1 MARIRIGS
9 DDWELRVAGAPPGKD
24 WVDYA
29 HRSVEGLLLRLKV
42 DRMAMVAIRTLCQ
55 DLSISGHQLTDDEL
69 LERVAS
75 SVRNRRVR
83 VFRKAT
89 SKDKAKDAAK
99 DKLKA
104 DGKAE
109 ASPASDPKVA
119 RIRIGSEEWEFRAG
133 GPQPDPDAIDLMKVH
148 PWVEPFLQPCK
159 LNAAVMQDFRRLNQ
173 FLAIPVSSQPGAQAL
188 VTGLPTHRAILPSQ
202 IGDDELLQRIATGL
216 RLRQLWGILI
226 QEQEKSGS
234 LPAEPEAAA
243 SSAPAKPQQQSSEP
257 EANTFGS
264 GHDAAAQAATL
275 EQAAA
280 LGSPFCEECAKRR
293 QAAA

>member
-9 DDWELRVAGAPPGKD
+9 DEWELRVAGVSPGKD

-29 HRSVEGLLLRLKV
+29 HRSIEGLLLRLKV
-42 DRMAMVAIRTLCQ
+42 DRMAMVAIRTLSQ
-55 DLSISGHQLTDDEL
+55 DLSVSAHQLTDDEL
-69 LERVAS
+69 LEHVAS
-75 SVRNRRVR
+75 NVRNRRVR
-83 VFRKAT
+83 VFRKAKP
-89 SKDKAKDAAK
+89 KDKAKDAAK

-109 ASPASDPKVA
+109 ASPATDPKVA

-133 GPQPDPDAIDLMKVH
+133 GPPPDPDAIDLMKVH

-159 LNAAVMQDFRRLNQ
+159 LNAGVMQDFRRLNQ
-173 FLAIPVSSQPGAQAL
+173 FLAIPLSSQPGAQAL

-216 RLRQLWGILI
+216 RLRQLWGVLI
-226 QEQEKSGS
+226 QEHEKSGS

-243 SSAPAKPQQQSSEP
+243 PSAPAKPQPQSSEP
-257 EANTFGS
+257 EPTTFGS

-280 LGSPFCEECAKRR
+280 LGIPFCEECARRR